1 MLMVIGGEE
10 LRRLHRRLVN
20 GSLLGSVELASSKK
34 EGREVHGSGD
44 MYRFAASRLT
54 YFQLGAWTRH
64 HVKEFT
70 DSKTKR
76 VAESL
81 GGLDSKHLGFF
92 IKKIAHRLR

>member
-1 MLMVIGGEE
+1 
-10 LRRLHRRLVN
+10 
-20 GSLLGSVELASSKK
+20 
-34 EGREVHGSGD
+34 

-54 YFQLGAWTRH
+54 HFQLAEWTRL

-76 VAESL
+76 VAESP
-81 GGLDSKHLGFF
+81 GGFDSKHLGFF